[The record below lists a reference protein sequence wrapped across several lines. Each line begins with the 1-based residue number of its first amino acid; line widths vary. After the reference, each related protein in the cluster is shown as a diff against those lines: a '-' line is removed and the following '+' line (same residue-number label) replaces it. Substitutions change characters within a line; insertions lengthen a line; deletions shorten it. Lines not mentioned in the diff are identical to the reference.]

1 MPFARC
7 VIYARTYTLRPAR
20 RLHNSTTTRN
30 KTTYYTIGI
39 STYIPI
45 PFLFEPLFFRPQSCR
60 GTLAMSLLDLPNEL
74 LLPIFTSLIGQFIY
88 TLALKG
94 GVLPYRLWDPVTTLQ
109 LVCRPTRTLILAI
122 CRQIAALPAD
132 DPHETVDPPRSVPR
146 HIAHVSPTL
155 SGVLPQSYSTISRP
169 GVQRTR
175 HPLASARR
183 QCHSAALRAYAAFTY
198 TLRVARED
206 MSSLITAGH
215 LARQVNPRELS
226 KLIIDG
232 IDQHSEFITWGNAC
246 WLRVPHT
253 ILRFLAE
260 KRIGNWINAMVE
272 AKSRPNEITEEVN
285 FLFHFAASFNNVPP
299 F

>member
-1 MPFARC
+1 
-7 VIYARTYTLRPAR
+7 
-20 RLHNSTTTRN
+20 
-30 KTTYYTIGI
+30 
-39 STYIPI
+39 
-45 PFLFEPLFFRPQSCR
+45 
-60 GTLAMSLLDLPNEL
+60 MSLLDLPNEL

-299 F
+299 FFKIHEEINDCLQAIDNNVIPEWILQASPTSF